1 MSKEHTTEHL
11 RAELKSLSDTLEE
24 VLSSSGEKSK
34 EELSKIRSKAEQ
46 ALKQSRY
53 RLGETG
59 DAIAKQTRVAAAR
72 ADEYVRENP
81 WTGVGIGAAIGCSA
95 RRSAVASL
103 IMADTHHAQG
113 PGKSVLGIG
122 QRIVSI
128 MVEMVETRLRLA
140 VVELEEEKANL
151 FQLLL
156 MLGLTMLFAAFGLMS
171 LMVLIIWAV
180 DPQYRLNAMIATT
193 VVLLLLALIGGIW
206 TLRKSRKSTLL
217 RHTRHELANDR
228 QLLEEESREQ

>member
-1 MSKEHTTEHL
+1 
-11 RAELKSLSDTLEE
+11 
-24 VLSSSGEKSK
+24 
-34 EELSKIRSKAEQ
+34 
-46 ALKQSRY
+46 
-53 RLGETG
+53 
-59 DAIAKQTRVAAAR
+59 
-72 ADEYVRENP
+72 
-81 WTGVGIGAAIGCSA
+81 
-95 RRSAVASL
+95 
-103 IMADTHHAQG
+103 MADTHHAQG

-171 LMVLIIWAV
+171 LMVLVIWAV
-180 DPQYRLNAMIATT
+180 DPQYQYRLNAMIATT

>member
-1 MSKEHTTEHL
+1 
-11 RAELKSLSDTLEE
+11 
-24 VLSSSGEKSK
+24 
-34 EELSKIRSKAEQ
+34 
-46 ALKQSRY
+46 
-53 RLGETG
+53 
-59 DAIAKQTRVAAAR
+59 
-72 ADEYVRENP
+72 
-81 WTGVGIGAAIGCSA
+81 
-95 RRSAVASL
+95 
-103 IMADTHHAQG
+103 MADTHHAQG

-140 VVELEEEKANL
+140 VEEEKANL